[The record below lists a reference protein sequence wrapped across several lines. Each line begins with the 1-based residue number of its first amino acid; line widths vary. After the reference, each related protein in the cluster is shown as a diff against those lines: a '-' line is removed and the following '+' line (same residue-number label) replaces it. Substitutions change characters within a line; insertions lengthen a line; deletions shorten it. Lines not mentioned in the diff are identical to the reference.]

1 MNEDVLGNLIEKY
14 SDRLIKY
21 CYTILGNYQDAEDAV
36 QDTFI
41 RIYYKINSI
50 SNEEAIVTYMYRI
63 AYSIGIDMLRKR
75 KRQNNLTEKYGKQ
88 LHEKEVVYDMSQKDG
103 LISEELHKALMMLK
117 PLDRA
122 LLHGIAVEE
131 MAYKELSVVF
141 GKSET
146 VLRKR
151 YERARKKLQSILNE
165 SENDI

>member
-1 MNEDVLGNLIEKY
+1 MNEDVLDNLIEKY

-41 RIYYKINSI
+41 RIYYKIDSI
-50 SNEEAIVTYMYRI
+50 ANEAAIVTYMYRI
-63 AYSIGIDMLRKR
+63 SYSISIDMLRKK
-75 KRQNNLTEKYGKQ
+75 KRQNKLTEKYGKQ
-88 LHEKEVVYDMSQKDG
+88 LQEEAVYDISQKDN
-103 LISEELHKALMMLK
+103 LISEELQEALMTLK

-122 LLHGIAVEE
+122 LVHGIAVEE
-131 MAYKELSVVF
+131 MVYKELSIVF

-165 SENDI
+165 SENDV

>member
-1 MNEDVLGNLIEKY
+1 MNEDVLDNLIEKY

-21 CYTILGNYQDAEDAV
+21 CYTILGNYQDAEDAA

-41 RIYYKINSI
+41 RIYYKIDSI
-50 SNEEAIVTYMYRI
+50 ANEAAIVTYMYRI
-63 AYSIGIDMLRKR
+63 SYSISIDMLRKK
-75 KRQNNLTEKYGKQ
+75 KRQNKLTEKYGKQ
-88 LHEKEVVYDMSQKDG
+88 LQEEAVYDISQRDN
-103 LISEELHKALMMLK
+103 LISEELNEALMTLK

-141 GKSET
+141 GKSEM

>member
-1 MNEDVLGNLIEKY
+1 MP
-14 SDRLIKY
+14 
-21 CYTILGNYQDAEDAV
+21 
-36 QDTFI
+36 
-41 RIYYKINSI
+41 
-50 SNEEAIVTYMYRI
+50 
-63 AYSIGIDMLRKR
+63 
-75 KRQNNLTEKYGKQ
+75 
-88 LHEKEVVYDMSQKDG
+88 QKDG

>member
-1 MNEDVLGNLIEKY
+1 MNEDVLDNLIEKY

-21 CYTILGNYQDAEDAV
+21 CYTILGNYQDAEDAA

-41 RIYYKINSI
+41 RIYYKIDSI
-50 SNEEAIVTYMYRI
+50 ANEAAIVTYMYRI
-63 AYSIGIDMLRKR
+63 SYSISIDMLRKK
-75 KRQNNLTEKYGKQ
+75 KRQNKLTEKYGKQ
-88 LHEKEVVYDMSQKDG
+88 LQEEAVYDISQKDN
-103 LISEELHKALMMLK
+103 LISEELQEALMTLK

-122 LLHGIAVEE
+122 LVHGIAVEE
-131 MAYKELSVVF
+131 MAYKELSIVF

-165 SENDI
+165 SENDV

>member
-1 MNEDVLGNLIEKY
+1 MNEDVLDNLIEKY

-21 CYTILGNYQDAEDAV
+21 CYTILGNYQDAEDAA

-41 RIYYKINSI
+41 RIYYKIDYI
-50 SNEEAIVTYMYRI
+50 ANEVAIVTYMYRI
-63 AYSIGIDMLRKR
+63 SYSISIDMLRKK
-75 KRQNNLTEKYGKQ
+75 KRQNKLTEKYGKQ
-88 LHEKEVVYDMSQKDG
+88 LQEEAVYDISQKDN
-103 LISEELHKALMMLK
+103 LISEELQEALMTLK

-122 LLHGIAVEE
+122 LVHGIAVEE
-131 MAYKELSVVF
+131 MAYKELSIVF

-165 SENDI
+165 SENDV

>member
-1 MNEDVLGNLIEKY
+1 MNEDVLDNLIEKY

-21 CYTILGNYQDAEDAV
+21 CYTILGNYQDAEDAA

-41 RIYYKINSI
+41 RIYYKIDSI
-50 SNEEAIVTYMYRI
+50 ANEAAIVTYMYRI
-63 AYSIGIDMLRKR
+63 SYSISIDMLRKK
-75 KRQNNLTEKYGKQ
+75 KRQNKLTEKYGKQ
-88 LHEKEVVYDMSQKDG
+88 LQEEAVYDISQRDN
-103 LISEELHKALMMLK
+103 LISEELNEALMTLK

-131 MAYKELSVVF
+131 MAYKELSIVF

>member
-41 RIYYKINSI
+41 RIYYKIDSI
-50 SNEEAIVTYMYRI
+50 ANEAAIVTYMYRI
-63 AYSIGIDMLRKR
+63 SYSISIDMLRKK
-75 KRQNNLTEKYGKQ
+75 KRQNKLTEKYGKQ
-88 LHEKEVVYDMSQKDG
+88 LQEEAVYDISQRDN
-103 LISEELHKALMMLK
+103 LISEELNEALMTLK

-131 MAYKELSVVF
+131 MAYKELSIVF
-141 GKSET
+141 GKSEM

-151 YERARKKLQSILNE
+151 YERAKKKLQSILNE